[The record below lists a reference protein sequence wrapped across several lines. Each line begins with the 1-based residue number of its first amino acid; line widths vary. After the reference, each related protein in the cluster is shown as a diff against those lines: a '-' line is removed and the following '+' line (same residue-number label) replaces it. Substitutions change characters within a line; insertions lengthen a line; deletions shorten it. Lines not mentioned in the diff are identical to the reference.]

1 MKFEAINE
9 KEFLNPYHRKK
20 PILETEL
27 NEFIKTL
34 KDYKI
39 NLENNLKNNE
49 DSLVAN
55 ALSKFF
61 EKFIFSMRS
70 QKHTQRQQRYRLGL
84 KKRWSYPSHHRSK
97 IA

>member
-34 KDYKI
+34 K
-39 NLENNLKNNE
+39 
-49 DSLVAN
+49 
-55 ALSKFF
+55 KFR
-61 EKFIFSMRS
+61 KQS
-70 QKHTQRQQRYRLGL
+70 QKQRRFPCG
-84 KKRWSYPSHHRSK
+84 KRS
-97 IA
+97 

>member
-55 ALSKFF
+55 FLKIYLSNAK
-61 EKFIFSMRS
+61 
-70 QKHTQRQQRYRLGL
+70 
-84 KKRWSYPSHHRSK
+84 SK
-97 IA
+97 AYTKATAV

>member
-55 ALSKFF
+55 ALSKF
-61 EKFIFSMRS
+61 
-70 QKHTQRQQRYRLGL
+70 L
-84 KKRWSYPSHHRSK
+84 KIYLSNAKSK
-97 IA
+97 AYTKATAV

>member
-1 MKFEAINE
+1 MKIEAINE

-55 ALSKFF
+55 ALSKF
-61 EKFIFSMRS
+61 
-70 QKHTQRQQRYRLGL
+70 L
-84 KKRWSYPSHHRSK
+84 KIYLFNAKSK
-97 IA
+97 AYTKATAV